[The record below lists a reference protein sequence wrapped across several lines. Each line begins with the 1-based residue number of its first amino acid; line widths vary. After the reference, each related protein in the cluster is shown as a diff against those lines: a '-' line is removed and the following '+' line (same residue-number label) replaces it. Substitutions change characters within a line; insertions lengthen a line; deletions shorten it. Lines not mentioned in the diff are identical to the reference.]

1 MTRAQLRTKLVLFNP
16 EPRIRMISLS
26 TAAQQ
31 HFRKLI
37 EQQALPGLGIRV
49 VAVNAGTPK
58 GDCQL
63 EFCEPRDR
71 DGTEWEIECEGFSL
85 FVDAPSVP
93 FLDGATVDYVTSATG
108 GELTIRAPALR
119 GSVPGENASVVER
132 VRYVIESEINP
143 QLASHGG
150 RVSLREMRADG
161 VVVLQFGGGCHGCGM
176 VDATLRG
183 GVERTLQSRVP
194 EVTGVADATD
204 HETGS
209 NPYYRRAARI

>member
-1 MTRAQLRTKLVLFNP
+1 
-16 EPRIRMISLS
+16 MISLS
-26 TAAQQ
+26 ASAQD

-49 VAVNAGTPK
+49 HAVDAGTPK

-63 EFCEPRDR
+63 EFSEASDR
-71 DGTEWEIECEGFSL
+71 NGSEWEIECDGFSL
-85 FVDAPSVP
+85 YVDAISVP
-93 FLDGATVDYVTSATG
+93 FLDGATVDLVSSATG
-108 GELTIRAPALR
+108 TELTIRAPALR
-119 GSVPGENASVVER
+119 GAAPDESASVVER

-150 RVSLREMRADG
+150 RVSLREVTAEG
-161 VVVLQFGGGCHGCGM
+161 IVVLQFGGGCHGCGM

-183 GVERTLQSRVP
+183 GVERTLKDRIS

-204 HETGS
+204 HATGAA
-209 NPYYRRAARI
+209 PYMKREAGIMNRQSPG

>member
-1 MTRAQLRTKLVLFNP
+1 
-16 EPRIRMISLS
+16 MISLS
-26 TAAQQ
+26 ASAQE
-31 HFRKLI
+31 HFRKLV

-49 VAVNAGTPK
+49 HAIAAGTPK

-63 EFCEPRDR
+63 EFCEPADR
-71 DGTEWEIECEGFSL
+71 DGSEWEVECEGFSL
-85 FVDAPSVP
+85 YIDADSVP
-93 FLDGATVDYVTSATG
+93 FLDGATVDYVRSATG

-119 GSVPGENASVVER
+119 GSAPGENASVIER
-132 VRYVIESEINP
+132 VRHVIESEINP

-150 RVSLREMRADG
+150 RVSLREVTADG

-183 GVERTLQSRVP
+183 GVERTLKERIA

-204 HETGS
+204 HATGS
-209 NPYYRRAARI
+209 TPYYKRTARN